1 MAKQILILCKSPRE
15 ANQYAK
21 LVGLQRFTYRYVARA
36 GTIHGGLRQA
46 EVHVLPSF
54 LARIDRHRILSALR
68 WTKCEVFYCDP
79 ADFEEQPEQEQPKV
93 EWRDPAPLP
102 TGEARA
108 ELEANVQAALNANPD
123 DFAANVADAF
133 LVADEKTT
141 GTINDDGTVT
151 FKLITPGD
159 PADFE
164 EPREQEATEAD
175 LGPEQPSAERRAEVE
190 KELEG
195 VLEPEGWEPPAEL
208 SAEQV
213 LALAANPDKLGSEVL
228 SDLEQPAD
236 EAVELDP
243 IDDPEINP
251 DGRKRRYTCKVCDQ
265 KVFSDA
271 DPAHDQD
278 AHATTEALKHQ
289 DPESASGFFG

>member
-36 GTIHGGLRQA
+36 GTIHGGLRNA
-46 EVHVLPSF
+46 DVHVLPSF
-54 LARIDRHRILSALR
+54 LDRIDRHRILSALR

-79 ADFEEQPEQEQPKV
+79 ADFEEPREQE
-93 EWRDPAPLP
+93 AA
-102 TGEARA
+102 EARA

-123 DFAANVADAF
+123 DFSANLADAF
-133 LVADEKTT
+133 IVADRKST

-151 FKLITPGD
+151 FKVV
-159 PADFE
+159 A
-164 EPREQEATEAD
+164 
-175 LGPEQPSAERRAEVE
+175 
-190 KELEG
+190 
-195 VLEPEGWEPPAEL
+195 
-208 SAEQV
+208 
-213 LALAANPDKLGSEVL
+213 PDE
-228 SDLEQPAD
+228 AD

-243 IDDPEINP
+243 IDDPKINP

-271 DPAHDQD
+271 DPAHDQE
-278 AHATTEALKHQ
+278 AHATTEALKTQ
-289 DPESASGFFG
+289 APESASGFFG